1 MQGHGGV
8 FKRMEAGGVCKV
20 MEVGDRCRRMEL
32 EVDAGGC
39 SGMEA

>member
-20 MEVGDRCRRMEL
+20 MEVGGRCRRMEL
-32 EVDAGGC
+32 GVGWSSNYET
-39 SGMEA
+39 S